1 MIKELDRLRD
11 PVTPSK
17 SLRKGGM
24 DYPTEDPVDRLSAF
38 HKGQENSRYRPGV
51 DSPGSSIFDLPVH
64 SDESHKTDL
73 YLQLPPEAAPGQR
86 APGHTITDSA
96 NTSSPVLPQLNQTFL
111 VISGGTGCNS
121 ICSAFGDASY
131 ILPVSDDGGSSSEII
146 RVIGGPSI
154 GMILELWGNYYI
166 NYKIS
171 RGCQVP
177 LDPSYPELGTE
188 FST

>member
-1 MIKELDRLRD
+1 
-11 PVTPSK
+11 
-17 SLRKGGM
+17 M

-64 SDESHKTDL
+64 SDETLKSGI
-73 YLQLPPEAAPGQR
+73 YLQLPPETAL
-86 APGHTITDSA
+86 DSVFSDPSLS
-96 NTSSPVLPQLNQTFL
+96 NSVNKSISVLPQVNQTFL

-154 GMILELWGNYYI
+154 GMLLELWGKYYI
-166 NYKIS
+166 SHNIF

-177 LDPSYPELGTE
+177 FDPSYPILGTE